1 MESPEKFV
9 RGSVKISVSGEQI
22 ERFLNLC
29 RARGLLLENVRLPE
43 EKKLTARIS
52 IADFKKLAPIH
63 SKTHVRIQIL
73 EKRGLPFFLYRSWRR
88 KCFLTGILL
97 CALLLF
103 WLSGRI
109 WNIHIDGNV
118 KNSTPQLL
126 EFLDQQGVIHGISK
140 KNVNCSE
147 IAALLRKNY
156 PDITFVSARVQG
168 TRLLLTIQEEVLEE
182 TLQEEAVPCDL
193 IADLDGEIVSMT
205 TRSGVPQMK
214 TGDTCQ
220 KGDLLISGIVEI
232 LNDSQEVVRTEYVS
246 ADADIYVRH
255 QIPYYQEFSLSY
267 QKKIA
272 DGKPKNSWYF
282 HIGNWILGAGSASRE
297 QHITSVE
304 EIPWQVTENFALPIS
319 LGKITRTPYQ
329 IEKAVYTKE
338 QAEEKAARQLKL
350 YEKNLLDQ
358 YITIVDTSL
367 SITVDKTRCITK
379 GTLTV
384 DEKCGERRSV
394 QKGEET
400 S

>member
-63 SKTHVRIQIL
+63 SKTHVRIHIL

-147 IAALLRKNY
+147 ITRILPLFLPGCREPGCFLPFRRRYWKKPFRK
-156 PDITFVSARVQG
+156 R
-168 TRLLLTIQEEVLEE
+168 
-182 TLQEEAVPCDL
+182 
-193 IADLDGEIVSMT
+193 
-205 TRSGVPQMK
+205 
-214 TGDTCQ
+214 
-220 KGDLLISGIVEI
+220 
-232 LNDSQEVVRTEYVS
+232 
-246 ADADIYVRH
+246 
-255 QIPYYQEFSLSY
+255 
-267 QKKIA
+267 
-272 DGKPKNSWYF
+272 
-282 HIGNWILGAGSASRE
+282 
-297 QHITSVE
+297 
-304 EIPWQVTENFALPIS
+304 
-319 LGKITRTPYQ
+319 
-329 IEKAVYTKE
+329 
-338 QAEEKAARQLKL
+338 
-350 YEKNLLDQ
+350 
-358 YITIVDTSL
+358 
-367 SITVDKTRCITK
+367 RCPVI
-379 GTLTV
+379 
-384 DEKCGERRSV
+384 
-394 QKGEET
+394 
-400 S
+400 

>member
-63 SKTHVRIQIL
+63 SKTHVRIHIL
-73 EKRGLPFFLYRSWRR
+73 EKRGLPFFLYKSWRR
-88 KCFLTGILL
+88 KCFLVGILL

-193 IADLDGEIVSMT
+193 IADFDGEIVSMT
-205 TRSGVPQMK
+205 TRSGVPKMK

-220 KGDLLISGIVEI
+220 KGDLLISGIVE
-232 LNDSQEVVRTEYVS
+232 N
-246 ADADIYVRH
+246 
-255 QIPYYQEFSLSY
+255 
-267 QKKIA
+267 
-272 DGKPKNSWYF
+272 
-282 HIGNWILGAGSASRE
+282 
-297 QHITSVE
+297 
-304 EIPWQVTENFALPIS
+304 
-319 LGKITRTPYQ
+319 
-329 IEKAVYTKE
+329 
-338 QAEEKAARQLKL
+338 
-350 YEKNLLDQ
+350 
-358 YITIVDTSL
+358 
-367 SITVDKTRCITK
+367 
-379 GTLTV
+379 
-384 DEKCGERRSV
+384 
-394 QKGEET
+394 
-400 S
+400 

>member
-9 RGSVKISVSGEQI
+9 RGSVKISVSGEQL

-29 RARGLLLENVRLPE
+29 RARAIHLENIRHTG
-43 EKKLTARIS
+43 EKKLTAVLA

-63 SKTHVRIQIL
+63 SKTHVRIHIL

-97 CALLLF
+97 CVLLLF

-156 PDITFVSARVQG
+156 PDITFVSARVKG
-168 TRLLLTIQEEVLEE
+168 SRLLLTIQEEVLEE
-182 TLQEEAVPCDL
+182 TLQEEQAPCDL
-193 IADLDGEIVSMT
+193 IADLDGQIVSMT
-205 TRSGVPQMK
+205 TRSGIPKMK

-232 LNDSQEVVRTEYVS
+232 LNDSQEIVRTEYVP

-255 QIPYYQEFSLSY
+255 QIPYYQKFSLSY
-267 QKKIA
+267 QRKIA
-272 DGKPKNSWYF
+272 DGKPKTSWYF
-282 HIGNWILGAGSASRE
+282 HIGNWILGAGTASQE
-297 QHITSVE
+297 QHITSAE

-319 LGKITRTPYQ
+319 LGKITRTPYRT
-329 IEKAVYTKE
+329 EKAVYTKA
-338 QAEEKAARQLKL
+338 QAEEKAADQLKL
-350 YEKNLLDQ
+350 YEKSLLDQ
-358 YITIVDTSL
+358 DITIVDTSL
-367 SITVDKTRCITK
+367 SITVDQNHCITK

-394 QKGEET
+394 QKEEET